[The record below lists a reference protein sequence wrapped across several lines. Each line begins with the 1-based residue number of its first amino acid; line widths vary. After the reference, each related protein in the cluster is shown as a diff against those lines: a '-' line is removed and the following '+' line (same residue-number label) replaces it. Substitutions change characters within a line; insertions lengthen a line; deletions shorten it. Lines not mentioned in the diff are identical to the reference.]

1 MKGNITTGEFNEKG
15 SNRGRGGVSM
25 GRTGDQPFDVVTY
38 QDFTPKSGY
47 KEAEDG
53 SGRKAKVLK
62 KSVRCR
68 IEKAIR

>member
-1 MKGNITTGEFNEKG
+1 MVIL
-15 SNRGRGGVSM
+15 GRIFDRMGDKIVGV
-25 GRTGDQPFDVVTY
+25 RVVVTY

-68 IEKAIR
+68 IEKAIRKR

>member
-1 MKGNITTGEFNEKG
+1 
-15 SNRGRGGVSM
+15 M
-25 GRTGDQPFDVVTY
+25 GRVFDKMGDKVIGERVVATY

-53 SGRKAKVLK
+53 SGRKAMTLK

-68 IEKAIR
+68 VEKAIKKR

>member
-1 MKGNITTGEFNEKG
+1 
-15 SNRGRGGVSM
+15 M
-25 GRTGDQPFDVVTY
+25 GRIFDRMGDKIVGARVVVTY

-62 KSVRCR
+62 ENC
-68 IEKAIR
+68 

>member
-1 MKGNITTGEFNEKG
+1 
-15 SNRGRGGVSM
+15 M
-25 GRTGDQPFDVVTY
+25 GRTGDLLFDVVTY

-53 SGRKAKVLK
+53 SGRKAKILK

-68 IEKAIR
+68 IEKAIKKR

>member
-1 MKGNITTGEFNEKG
+1 MVVIL
-15 SNRGRGGVSM
+15 GRIFGRM
-25 GRTGDQPFDVVTY
+25 GDKIVGARVVVTY

-53 SGRKAKVLK
+53 SGKKANVLK

-68 IEKAIR
+68 IEKAIRER